1 MVIVFWRIYFEK
13 SNLLSLHITN
23 IRHEET
29 LKVIRSKSNLNA
41 DLLNKRY
48 SETKGIVETDRHH
61 IVMLAEEL
69 DSSKQK
75 IEELT
80 RQYGTLTSWADM
92 YDECER
98 EARKMIVN
106 QIMKKV
112 KMYRDYEL
120 EIDFSLGW
128 EQFGIAF

>member
-106 QIMKKV
+106 QIMKKGKV
-112 KMYRDYEL
+112 
-120 EIDFSLGW
+120 
-128 EQFGIAF
+128 